1 MSAVGHFT
9 LETYLEEV
17 ALVMRKVSGNA
28 GAKINGRMMVF
39 ITD

>member
-17 ALVMRKVSGNA
+17 ALVMRKFLA
-28 GAKINGRMMVF
+28 TREQK
-39 ITD
+39 